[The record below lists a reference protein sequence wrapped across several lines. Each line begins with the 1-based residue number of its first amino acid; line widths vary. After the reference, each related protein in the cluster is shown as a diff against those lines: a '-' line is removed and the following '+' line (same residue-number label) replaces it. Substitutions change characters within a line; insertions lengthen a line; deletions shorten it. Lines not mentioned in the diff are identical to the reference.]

1 MNIPFSGPWCS
12 DILKMALVGLNLQH
26 DQDRSAI
33 GRQFIS
39 TPFVKNGF
47 IAFAVL
53 RSVSGG
59 GNI

>member
-1 MNIPFSGPWCS
+1 
-12 DILKMALVGLNLQH
+12 MALVGLNLQH